1 MSNRKSKA
9 GCEHVMKWWR
19 ITLMVIFAVVASHVA
34 FLDIAGA
41 EGPIGS
47 RLTAKE
53 MGSLINLHNK
63 ARADVG
69 VRPLAWSKNLAM
81 YAQAWADH
89 LASTSCRMEHRPHS
103 GQWMQKHGENLLIGT
118 VGYHGVVDAV
128 RAWESEKSVYHGEAL
143 TSSNWYP
150 SGHYTQMVWKNTSK
164 IGCAKAECRGNVIVV
179 CNYDPPGNVLGQK
192 PY

>member
-1 MSNRKSKA
+1 
-9 GCEHVMKWWR
+9 MKWWS
-19 ITLMVIFAVVASHVA
+19 ITLMVIFAGAAFHIA

-53 MGSLINLHNK
+53 MGALINLHNK

-69 VRPLAWSKNLAM
+69 VGPLAWSKNLAM

-89 LASTSCRMEHRPHS
+89 LASTNCRLEHRPHS
-103 GQWMQKHGENLLIGT
+103 GQWKQKHGENLLIGT
-118 VGYHGVVDAV
+118 VGYHSVVDAV
-128 RAWESEKSVYHGEAL
+128 RAWESEKSVYHGEAIN
-143 TSSNWYP
+143 SSNWYP

-164 IGCAKAECRGNVIVV
+164 IGCAKAECRGSVIVV